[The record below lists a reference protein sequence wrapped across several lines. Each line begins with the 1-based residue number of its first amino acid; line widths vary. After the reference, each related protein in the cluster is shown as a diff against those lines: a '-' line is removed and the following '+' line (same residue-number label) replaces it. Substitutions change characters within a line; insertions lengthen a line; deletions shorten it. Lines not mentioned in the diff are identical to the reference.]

1 MLGVPDGWS
10 SDHLHSAKP
19 PKRVG
24 VKLLHEVSPLQ
35 VAAGRVDHSLVVTID
50 GPNVARLLG
59 LEDAACHIPL
69 VIQRA
74 DGACTT
80 HPELHSYDPS
90 AAAAATARAFG
101 ETGTLDKLGLLY
113 SHCMLKKMRIPPR
126 SEESTAHA
134 EFDQC
139 GASFA
144 VFGNLI
150 QDWDLHPTK

>member
-1 MLGVPDGWS
+1 MLGVSGGWPS
-10 SDHLHSAKP
+10 SAVP
-19 PKRVG
+19 VG
-24 VKLLHEVSPLQ
+24 VKLLHEVSALQ

-80 HPELHSYDPS
+80 HPELHSYAAS
-90 AAAAATARAFG
+90 ATVGAFG
-101 ETGTLDKLGLLY
+101 KTGTLDKLGLLY
-113 SHCMLKKMRIPPR
+113 SHCMLKKMHLPPR
-126 SEESTAHA
+126 SEESMKHA
-134 EFDQC
+134 AFDQC

-150 QDWDLHPTK
+150 QD